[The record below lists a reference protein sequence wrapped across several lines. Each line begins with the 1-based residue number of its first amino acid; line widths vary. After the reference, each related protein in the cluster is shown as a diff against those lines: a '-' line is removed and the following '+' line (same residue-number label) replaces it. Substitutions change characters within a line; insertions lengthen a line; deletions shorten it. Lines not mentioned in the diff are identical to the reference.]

1 MASPALMHTANMK
14 HNIRLV
20 AVDMDGTLLRRDK
33 TIGERT
39 VRAVNTALAC
49 GKEVL
54 IATGRSRVQ
63 CERYLEHFPQ
73 MRYVITSSGAAV
85 YDVQRGWEKIISNE
99 IPVEI
104 VIAILQYAESV
115 DCFPILSVGG
125 KSVYVRGK
133 ADLAAEYG
141 LAAYV
146 YEMRT
151 FGTAVDSVF
160 DWYSSDPRPAESVS
174 LYFRDEK
181 LRYDAVEALG
191 EYPLYFALPG
201 EPAVEISLNTANKGY
216 ALQTLCD
223 LLGIEIV
230 CAAAIGDSDN
240 DLPMLTAAGLSIAS
254 GNAPYAVQSLC
265 DYVVADCNH
274 DGVAE
279 ALERFILN

>member
-1 MASPALMHTANMK
+1 MHTVNMK

-33 TIGERT
+33 TIGEQT

-49 GKEVL
+49 GIEVL

-63 CERYLEHFPQ
+63 CERYLEQFPA

-85 YDVQRGWEKIISNE
+85 YDVQNGWKKIISNE
-99 IPVEI
+99 IPPEV
-104 VIAILQYAESV
+104 VLAILEYAESV
-115 DCFPILSVGG
+115 DCFPIMSVGG
-125 KSVYVRGK
+125 KSVYVREK
-133 ADLAAEYG
+133 APFAAEYG

-151 FGTAVDSVF
+151 FGTAVESVSA
-160 DWYSSDPRPAESVS
+160 WYADDPRPAESVS

-181 LRYDAVEALG
+181 LRYEAVKALG
-191 EYPLYFALPG
+191 THPLYFALPG

-216 ALQTLCD
+216 ALQKLCD
-223 LLGIEIV
+223 MLEIDISD
-230 CAAAIGDSDN
+230 AAAVGDSDN
-240 DLPMLTAAGLSIAS
+240 DLPMLTVAGLAIST
-254 GNAPYAVQSLC
+254 GNAPDAVKRQC

-279 ALERFILN
+279 ALVQYILN